1 MRRTTC
7 SAVLGAVAIAAALG
21 LSGCSEETHQPA
33 AAVETPA
40 PIAQP
45 TTAIPSQT
53 SPGIAPLP
61 PPEALTAVMDKLAD
75 AGVAGADKVGLVQY
89 ATANDAA
96 ALDRFGRAL
105 GDSGFTP
112 LTFEARDL
120 KWAPGDPGN
129 VVASIVIKTANPRSG
144 DFTFPMEFSPSQG
157 TWQLTRQTA
166 DMLLQLGQEP
176 ATAPTP

>member
-45 TTAIPSQT
+45 TTA
-53 SPGIAPLP
+53 PLP

-89 ATANDAA
+89 ATANDAG

-105 GDSGFTP
+105 SDSGFTP

-144 DFTFPMEFSPSQG
+144 NFTFPMEFSPSQG